1 MASHTLI
8 DAYLARLARRLPAD
22 AIDELG
28 DGLIQTY
35 EQYLARDLEP
45 AVASRAAIDE
55 FGRAEEV
62 LAAFTRH
69 APGRRTAA
77 VLLATGPALGACWAT
92 SLILG
97 RAWTWP
103 IPTAAKL
110 PFGLVLLAVAAVLA
124 TAVTSRY
131 DYARTRLA
139 ALGGAGLILLDAGML
154 VTVWLAAP
162 AIIWPMA
169 LAIPASLAR
178 IGFTVQSLPRIL
190 AR

>member
-1 MASHTLI
+1 MASHALI
-8 DAYLARLARRLPAD
+8 DAYLAGLGRRLPAD
-22 AIDELG
+22 ATDELI
-28 DGLIQTY
+28 DGLTETY
-35 EQYLARDLEP
+35 EHHLARGLEP
-45 AVASRAAIDE
+45 ASAATTAIRE
-55 FGRAEEV
+55 FGQTEEI

-77 VLLATGPALGACWAT
+77 ALLVTGPLLGGCWGA
-92 SLILG
+92 SLVMG

-110 PFGLVLLAVAAVLA
+110 PFGLALLAVVAVLA
-124 TAVTSRY
+124 TAAISRH

-139 ALGGAGLILLDAGML
+139 ALGGAGLVLLDAAML
-154 VTVWLAAP
+154 LAVWLAAP

-169 LAIPASLAR
+169 FAIPASLAR
-178 IGFTVQSLPRIL
+178 ISFTVQSLPRIL